1 MAAEG
6 ERYPSEVA
14 NVHNPSTWEAE
25 AGELHTQG
33 QTGYVRRCQF
43 RESEVSS
50 S

>member
-6 ERYPSEVA
+6 ERYQSVVT
-14 NVHNPSTWEAE
+14 NVHNPNTWETE
-25 AGELHTQG
+25 AGELHIQG